1 MSEWHK
7 IFKNGPVLTHSPEEM
22 RELGRRIG
30 KILMPGE
37 ILGVVGELGA
47 GKTHLTQGIMEGL
60 GAPRRQPARHFP
72 WCMSMLTAVCRRAI
86 LIFTA

>member
-30 KILMPGE
+30 
-37 ILGVVGELGA
+37 
-47 GKTHLTQGIMEGL
+47 
-60 GAPRRQPARHFP
+60 
-72 WCMSMLTAVCRRAI
+72 
-86 LIFTA
+86 